1 MIGWFHVPWIF
12 VFAREEFCFPPPQWS
27 IRNLIHPAKWIFSS
41 FFFPSFRQKCHM
53 SLVENGSIFLSI
65 ADSSHDT
72 KAPKMINQEALLYCD
87 LILSESLLCKKW
99 SPIFWTWQM
108 LCLIWCIWVLV
119 FDDVQVLYSS
129 FFFKKLF
136 IVTLLSSVIVMH
148 KLHEN
153 FGVNDALMCLGKYIE
168 AIDMSND
175 KFLWSLFSCHDWYYD
190 THARCIVW
198 EVGHDMIAN

>member
-1 MIGWFHVPWIF
+1 MLDFSYKSGWFFLRMHLFDRMIPCSLD
-12 VFAREEFCFPPPQWS
+12 FCFCTRGILFPPPQWS
-27 IRNLIHPAKWIFSS
+27 IRNLIHPAKCIFSS
-41 FFFPSFRQKCHM
+41 FFFPSFRRKCHM
-53 SLVENGSIFLSI
+53 SLVENGTIFLSV

-129 FFFKKLF
+129 FFLKKT
-136 IVTLLSSVIVMH
+136 VYSYSS
-148 KLHEN
+148 
-153 FGVNDALMCLGKYIE
+153 
-168 AIDMSND
+168 
-175 KFLWSLFSCHDWYYD
+175 
-190 THARCIVW
+190 
-198 EVGHDMIAN
+198 